1 MNILFLKGFNNYFN
15 RIIVK
20 YDTLLDYTKR
30 SKSNVA
36 YTNINFNSNDG
47 TATELIVGGEGQQ
60 INGAPLDWETSGSP
74 DYLVCYE
81 TDSSTAVDTIISRW
95 FVVECQRTRLGQYR
109 LMLKRDVI
117 ADNLTAVEDATC
129 FINKGIIKDTEDPAL
144 FNKEEVTTNQIKS
157 DEFLLKDE
165 TQCGWVVGYVAKD
178 RYDGAGTLTPVDF
191 TDQPI
196 PSPEASDAMAEEV
209 YNSETDFWNAHPELI
224 GNLATLN
231 SWRATVKVDVFYGK
245 LFNPYRTGQTITCD
259 NNGSVSYKES
269 AYQNNQY
276 LYSAERGDDTML
288 WKSWMG
294 DWRDTLAGNFVS
306 GWKTSEFRNA
316 ILSQLEAK
324 EGVNFKTESEMQ
336 AFLNF
341 VKRAPVIKINGRFY
355 KPYDIYG
362 EIGNKST
369 IADFNFLT
377 IGSTAFNLFYDN
389 LDLTPQGISEKS
401 DLILGTPGP
410 DTFMLEWS
418 YNRHQLGLREIFSK
432 CEAKVPTIRT
442 PLKDAPYHMFAIPY
456 SDNLTLFEGDTVKCV
471 TNKSV
476 AINAAQAIAQQAGAG
491 VVYDIQLL
499 PYCPV
504 RDIIKT
510 EKVTAKATVQKPTYD
525 IYYSRHYDI
534 GQSSTFSEIP
544 VAKLNHKY
552 VIAKDFTVNDSRRA
566 VGIRPHFNNNVAAG
580 VLKVVI
586 GANPENPTESY
597 DAYGIEIKLADITDL
612 TSAVK
617 LNIYKSAES
626 MNSNTP
632 DVSLDYATYAAADY
646 YIGFEATDSC
656 DYEYVFG
663 ILNPQ
668 THEMDYRLYWQY
680 LPNGGTGTVVRNMSI
695 SITDWLRDYIYY
707 DDYYLTKID
716 ITNSI
721 HSNIVQVLEGEQEG
735 NILNMIFWC
744 TESKFTF
751 NKFMSNYFLLN
762 SDGTYT
768 QDSITELVEEKVKFG
783 ADPKDIKVRSQVE
796 MMRLAAPN
804 YSSFFDMNVQANK
817 GIDYINVDCTYKPYQ
832 PYIHLNPGFKG
843 LYGADYND
851 IRGLICGGDYSV
863 AITTDAWATYQ
874 LNNKNYQAVFDRQ
887 VQQLEVQNN
896 IQHQQDIVNA
906 ITGVG
911 SATVSGA
918 VGGALTGAKVG
929 GPYGAIAGAVVGGVG
944 GFAGSTIGG
953 MMDVQNNQTLREL
966 QMSTMKDI
974 HYMQLENIKALPIGL
989 AKTSYLTNNNKLF
1002 PFLEFYTC
1010 TPTEE
1015 MAVRNLLD
1023 YNGMTINRIGKI
1035 KDFQSV
1041 EELPY
1046 IKAKLIRIDIVDDT
1060 HQVKTISD
1068 ELATGV
1074 YLPKGDSD
1082 VVEGE

>member
-1 MNILFLKGFNNYFN
+1 
-15 RIIVK
+15 
-20 YDTLLDYTKR
+20 
-30 SKSNVA
+30 
-36 YTNINFNSNDG
+36 
-47 TATELIVGGEGQQ
+47 
-60 INGAPLDWETSGSP
+60 
-74 DYLVCYE
+74 
-81 TDSSTAVDTIISRW
+81 
-95 FVVECQRTRLGQYR
+95 
-109 LMLKRDVI
+109 
-117 ADNLTAVEDATC
+117 
-129 FINKGIIKDTEDPAL
+129 
-144 FNKEEVTTNQIKS
+144 
-157 DEFLLKDE
+157 
-165 TQCGWVVGYVAKD
+165 
-178 RYDGAGTLTPVDF
+178 
-191 TDQPI
+191 
-196 PSPEASDAMAEEV
+196 
-209 YNSETDFWNAHPELI
+209 
-224 GNLATLN
+224 
-231 SWRATVKVDVFYGK
+231 
-245 LFNPYRTGQTITCD
+245 
-259 NNGSVSYKES
+259 
-269 AYQNNQY
+269 
-276 LYSAERGDDTML
+276 
-288 WKSWMG
+288 
-294 DWRDTLAGNFVS
+294 
-306 GWKTSEFRNA
+306 
-316 ILSQLEAK
+316 
-324 EGVNFKTESEMQ
+324 MQ

-341 VKRAPVIKINGRFY
+341 VKRAPVIKINGKFY

-362 EIGNKST
+362 EVGNKST
-369 IADFNFLT
+369 ITDSQFLT
-377 IGSTAFNLFYDN
+377 SGSTAFNLFYDN
-389 LDLTPQGISEKS
+389 LDLTPQGVDGNH
-401 DLILGTPGP
+401 DLIVGNPGP
-410 DTFMLEWS
+410 ETFMLEWS

-432 CEAKVPTIRT
+432 CEAKVPTIR
-442 PLKDAPYHMFAIPY
+442 PVLKDAPYHMFAIPY
-456 SDNLTLFEGDTVKCV
+456 SDDLTLFEGDTVKCI

-491 VVYDIQLL
+491 VVYDVQLL

-510 EKVTAKATVQKPTYD
+510 EKITAKATVENPTYD

-534 GQSSTFSEIP
+534 SQGSTFSEIP

-586 GANPENPTESY
+586 GTNPENPTESY

-632 DVSLDYATYAAADY
+632 DVSLDYATYVAADY
-646 YIGFEATDSC
+646 YIGFEATDNC
-656 DYEYVFG
+656 DYAYVFS
-663 ILNPQ
+663 IPNYQ
-668 THEMDYRLYWQY
+668 LYWQY
-680 LPNGGTGTVVRNMSI
+680 LPNGGSGIITRNVSI
-695 SITDWLRDYIYY
+695 STTDWLRDYIYY

-716 ITNSI
+716 VTNSA
-721 HSNIVQVLEGEQEG
+721 HADIVQLNEKEEEIGIV
-735 NILNMIFWC
+735 NMIFWC

-783 ADPKDIKVRSQVE
+783 ADPKDIKVRNQVE

-817 GIDYINVDCTYKPYQ
+817 GIEYINVDCTYKPYQ
-832 PYIHLNPGFKG
+832 PYIHLNPNFNG

-874 LNNKNYQAVFDRQ
+874 LQNKNYQAIFDRQ
-887 VQQLEVQNN
+887 AQQLEVQNN

-929 GPYGAIAGAVVGGVG
+929 GGYGAIAGAVVGGVG

-1015 MAVRNLLD
+1015 MAVRSLLD

-1060 HQVKTISD
+1060 HQVKAISD

>member
-20 YDTLLDYTKR
+20 YDTLLDYTQR

-47 TATELIVGGEGQQ
+47 TTTELIVGGEGQQ
-60 INGAPLDWETSGSP
+60 VNGAPLDWETSGSP

-95 FVVECQRTRLGQYR
+95 FVIECQRTRLGQYR
-109 LMLKRDVI
+109 LTLKRDVI

-129 FINKGIIKDTEDPAL
+129 FINKGIIEDTEDPAL
-144 FNKEEVTTNQIKS
+144 FNKEEVNTNQIKS

-178 RYDGAGTLTPVDF
+178 RYDGAGTLTPVSF
-191 TDQPI
+191 KDQPI
-196 PSPEASDAMAEEV
+196 PSQDASDAMAEEV

-224 GNLATLN
+224 GDLATLN
-231 SWRATVKVDVFYGK
+231 SWKATVKVDIFYGRMYSYYK
-245 LFNPYRTGQTITCD
+245 VGQTITCD

-269 AYQNNQY
+269 AYQNDQY
-276 LYSAERGDDTML
+276 LHSAPKGEDNVKML
-288 WKSWMG
+288 WKAWIG

-316 ILSQLEAK
+316 ILGQLESK
-324 EGVNFKTESEMQ
+324 EGINFKTESEMQ

-341 VKRAPVIKINGRFY
+341 VKRAPVIKINGKFY

-369 IADFNFLT
+369 ITNNQFLT
-377 IGSTAFNLFYDN
+377 SGGTAFNLFYDN
-389 LDLTPQGISEKS
+389 LDLTPQGVDGNH
-401 DLILGTPGP
+401 DLIVGNPGP
-410 DTFMLEWS
+410 ETFMLEWS

-432 CEAKVPTIRT
+432 CKAKVPAIR
-442 PLKDAPYHMFAIPY
+442 PVLKDAPYHMFAIPY

-510 EKVTAKATVQKPTYD
+510 EKVTAKATVENPTYD
-525 IYYSRHYDI
+525 IFYSRHYDI

-552 VIAKDFTVNDSRRA
+552 VIAKDFTVDDSRRA

-646 YIGFEATDSC
+646 YIGFEATDNC
-656 DYEYVFG
+656 DYAYVFS
-663 ILNPQ
+663 IPNPQ
-668 THEMDYRLYWQY
+668 LYWQY
-680 LPNGGTGTVVRNMSI
+680 LPNGGIGVITRKVSI
-695 SITDWLRDYIYY
+695 STTDWLRDYIYY

-721 HSNIVQVLEGEQEG
+721 HSNIVQLLGEEEKEG
-735 NILNMIFWC
+735 NIVNMIFWC
-744 TESKFTF
+744 QESKFTF

-762 SDGTYT
+762 SNGTYT

-783 ADPKDIKVRSQVE
+783 ADPKDIKVRNQVE

-817 GIDYINVDCTYKPYQ
+817 GMDYINVDCTYKPYQ
-832 PYIHLNPGFKG
+832 PYIHLNPNFNG

-874 LNNKNYQAVFDRQ
+874 LQNKNYQAIFDRQ
-887 VQQLEVQNN
+887 AQQLEVQNN

-911 SATVSGA
+911 SATVGGA
-918 VGGALTGAKVG
+918 VSGALTGAKFG
-929 GPYGAIAGAVVGGVG
+929 SPIAGAVVGAVG

-1015 MAVRNLLD
+1015 MAVRSLLD

-1060 HQVKTISD
+1060 HQVKAISD

>member
-1 MNILFLKGFNNYFN
+1 
-15 RIIVK
+15 
-20 YDTLLDYTKR
+20 
-30 SKSNVA
+30 
-36 YTNINFNSNDG
+36 
-47 TATELIVGGEGQQ
+47 
-60 INGAPLDWETSGSP
+60 
-74 DYLVCYE
+74 
-81 TDSSTAVDTIISRW
+81 
-95 FVVECQRTRLGQYR
+95 
-109 LMLKRDVI
+109 
-117 ADNLTAVEDATC
+117 
-129 FINKGIIKDTEDPAL
+129 
-144 FNKEEVTTNQIKS
+144 
-157 DEFLLKDE
+157 
-165 TQCGWVVGYVAKD
+165 
-178 RYDGAGTLTPVDF
+178 
-191 TDQPI
+191 
-196 PSPEASDAMAEEV
+196 
-209 YNSETDFWNAHPELI
+209 
-224 GNLATLN
+224 
-231 SWRATVKVDVFYGK
+231 
-245 LFNPYRTGQTITCD
+245 
-259 NNGSVSYKES
+259 
-269 AYQNNQY
+269 
-276 LYSAERGDDTML
+276 
-288 WKSWMG
+288 
-294 DWRDTLAGNFVS
+294 
-306 GWKTSEFRNA
+306 
-316 ILSQLEAK
+316 
-324 EGVNFKTESEMQ
+324 MQ

-341 VKRAPVIKINGRFY
+341 VKRAPVIKINGKFY

-362 EIGNKST
+362 EVGSKST
-369 IADFNFLT
+369 ITNSQFLT
-377 IGSTAFNLFYDN
+377 IGSTAYNLFYDN
-389 LDLTPQGISEKS
+389 LDLTPQGVDGNYDSI
-401 DLILGTPGP
+401 IGNPGP

-418 YNRHQLGLREIFSK
+418 YNRHQLGLREIFSNCK
-432 CEAKVPTIRT
+432 AKVPAIR
-442 PLKDAPYHMFAIPY
+442 PVLKDAPYHMFAIPY
-456 SDNLTLFEGDTVKCV
+456 SDNLTLFEGDTVKCI

-476 AINAAQAIAQQAGAG
+476 AINAAQAIAQNAGAG
-491 VVYDIQLL
+491 VVYDVQLL

-510 EKVTAKATVQKPTYD
+510 EKITAKATVQNPTYD

-534 GQSSTFSEIP
+534 GQGSTFSEIP

-552 VIAKDFTVNDSRRA
+552 VIAKDFTINDSRRA

-586 GANPENPTESY
+586 GTNPENPTESY

-646 YIGFEATDSC
+646 YIGFEATDNC
-656 DYEYVFG
+656 DYEYEFG
-663 ILNPQ
+663 IPNPQ
-668 THEMDYRLYWQY
+668 LYWQY
-680 LPNGGTGTVVRNMSI
+680 LPNGGSGVIVRNVSI
-695 SITDWLRDYIYY
+695 STTDWLRDYIYY

-721 HSNIVQVLEGEQEG
+721 HSNIVQLNEKEEEIGIV
-735 NILNMIFWC
+735 NMIFWC

-783 ADPKDIKVRSQVE
+783 ADPKDIKVRNQVE

-832 PYIHLNPGFKG
+832 PYIHLNPSFNG

-874 LNNKNYQAVFDRQ
+874 LNNKNYQAIFDRQ
-887 VQQLEVQNN
+887 AQQLEVQNN

-929 GPYGAIAGAVVGGVG
+929 GGYGAIAGAVVGGVG

-1060 HQVKTISD
+1060 HQVKAISD
-1068 ELATGV
+1068 ELSTGV

>member
-1 MNILFLKGFNNYFN
+1 
-15 RIIVK
+15 
-20 YDTLLDYTKR
+20 
-30 SKSNVA
+30 
-36 YTNINFNSNDG
+36 
-47 TATELIVGGEGQQ
+47 
-60 INGAPLDWETSGSP
+60 
-74 DYLVCYE
+74 
-81 TDSSTAVDTIISRW
+81 
-95 FVVECQRTRLGQYR
+95 
-109 LMLKRDVI
+109 
-117 ADNLTAVEDATC
+117 
-129 FINKGIIKDTEDPAL
+129 
-144 FNKEEVTTNQIKS
+144 
-157 DEFLLKDE
+157 
-165 TQCGWVVGYVAKD
+165 
-178 RYDGAGTLTPVDF
+178 
-191 TDQPI
+191 
-196 PSPEASDAMAEEV
+196 
-209 YNSETDFWNAHPELI
+209 
-224 GNLATLN
+224 
-231 SWRATVKVDVFYGK
+231 
-245 LFNPYRTGQTITCD
+245 
-259 NNGSVSYKES
+259 
-269 AYQNNQY
+269 
-276 LYSAERGDDTML
+276 
-288 WKSWMG
+288 
-294 DWRDTLAGNFVS
+294 
-306 GWKTSEFRNA
+306 
-316 ILSQLEAK
+316 
-324 EGVNFKTESEMQ
+324 MQ

-341 VKRAPVIKINGRFY
+341 VKRSPVIKINGKFY

-362 EIGNKST
+362 EIGSKST
-369 IADFNFLT
+369 ITDFQFLT
-377 IGSTAFNLFYDN
+377 SGSTAFNLFYDN
-389 LDLTPQGISEKS
+389 LDLTPQGVYDGPKNT
-401 DLILGTPGP
+401 DLIVGDPGP

-432 CEAKVPTIRT
+432 CRAKVPSIR
-442 PLKDAPYHMFAIPY
+442 PVLKDAPYHMFAIPY

-476 AINAAQAIAQQAGAG
+476 AINAAQAIAQNAGAG

-510 EKVTAKATVQKPTYD
+510 EKVTAKATVENPTYD
-525 IYYSRHYDI
+525 IYYLRHFDV

-586 GANPENPTESY
+586 GTNPENPTESY
-597 DAYGIEIKLADITDL
+597 NAYGIEIKLADLTDL

-632 DVSLDYATYAAADY
+632 EVSLDYATYAAADY
-646 YIGFEATDSC
+646 YIGFEATDNC
-656 DYEYVFG
+656 DYEYVVSRP
-663 ILNPQ
+663 NPQ
-668 THEMDYRLYWQY
+668 THELEYRLRWQY
-680 LPNGGTGTVVRNMSI
+680 LPNGDSGILSFNLSI
-695 SITDWLRDYIYY
+695 NITDWLRDYIYY
-707 DDYYLTKID
+707 EDYYLTKID
-716 ITNSI
+716 VTNSI
-721 HSNIVQVLEGEQEG
+721 RSNIVQLNGEFEEEG

-783 ADPKDIKVRSQVE
+783 ANPKDIKVRNQVE

-832 PYIHLNPGFKG
+832 PYIHLNPSFNG

-851 IRGLICGGDYSV
+851 VRGLICGGDYSV

-887 VQQLEVQNN
+887 IQQLEVQNN

-911 SATVSGA
+911 SSAVSGA

-929 GPYGAIAGAVVGGVG
+929 GGYGAIAGAVVGGVG
-944 GFAGSTIGG
+944 GFAGSSIGG
-953 MMDVQNNQTLREL
+953 MMDVFNNQTLREL

-1015 MAVRNLLD
+1015 MAVRDLLD

-1046 IKAKLIRIDIVDDT
+1046 IKAKLIRIDTVDDA
-1060 HQVKTISD
+1060 HQVKVISD
-1068 ELATGV
+1068 ELSTGV